1 MTTHLH
7 ELLLQLKIITQDTI
21 KLQLSRYPF
30 TRHSTQA
37 GRDQRLE
44 AGRED
49 TAFAV
54 ASSKMA
60 CNKRFALF
68 SGQGGGN
75 GGGGNS
81 GNNAARSTGNGLLGN
96 PAGGNAAVLGGG
108 GGGNAA
114 VLGGGG
120 GSRSF
125 STLGGTL
132 GGTTTGSRIG
142 PIPQEQVSF
151 FPALNLT

>member
-1 MTTHLH
+1 MKQHTLP
-7 ELLLQLKIITQDTI
+7 
-21 KLQLSRYPF
+21 RYTMLERRRSSP
-30 TRHSTQA
+30 
-37 GRDQRLE
+37 RLE
-44 AGRED
+44 AGRE
-49 TAFAV
+49 
-54 ASSKMA
+54 
-60 CNKRFALF
+60 
-68 SGQGGGN
+68 GQGPRVSSVSKVNRYSLLPGQNGGN
-75 GGGGNS
+75 WGG

-142 PIPQEQVSF
+142 PIPQEEVSL